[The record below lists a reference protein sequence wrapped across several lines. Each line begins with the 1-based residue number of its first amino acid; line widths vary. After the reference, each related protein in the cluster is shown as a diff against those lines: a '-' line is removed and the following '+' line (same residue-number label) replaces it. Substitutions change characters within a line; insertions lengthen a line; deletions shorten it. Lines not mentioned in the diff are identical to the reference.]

1 MTPQLIEILSADEI
15 RRTLTRL
22 ASEVIE
28 KSGDLN
34 NLILIG
40 IYTRGVPLAN

>member
-15 RRTLTRL
+15 RRTITRL

-28 KSGDLN
+28 KSGLLPVCPDMADYPS
-34 NLILIG
+34 IEG
-40 IYTRGVPLAN
+40 I